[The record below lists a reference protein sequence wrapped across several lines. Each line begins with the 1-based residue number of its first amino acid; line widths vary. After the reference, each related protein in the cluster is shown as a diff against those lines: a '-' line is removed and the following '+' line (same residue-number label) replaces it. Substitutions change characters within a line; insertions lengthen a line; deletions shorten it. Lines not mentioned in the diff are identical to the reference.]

1 MLLDRLKELRAKT
14 RLTQAD
20 MAKMYGV
27 SQQAWGKW
35 EKGNGKPNVVLMK
48 KLEMDS
54 GIPMEEI
61 FADVFDNSMLLS
73 AQ

>member
-1 MLLDRLKELRAKT
+1 MKRTKLIEYRGER
-14 RLTQAD
+14 TQAD

-48 KLEMDS
+48 KLELDS

-61 FADVFDNSMLLS
+61 FSDVFDNNMLLP

>member
-1 MLLDRLKELRAKT
+1 MKRTKLIEYRGER
-14 RLTQAD
+14 TQAD

-27 SQQAWGKW
+27 SQQAWGNW

-48 KLEMDS
+48 KLELDS

-61 FADVFDNSMLLS
+61 FADVFDNNILLS